1 MCGRGVPQGG
11 SLATLT
17 YSQFIE
23 QVRAGQIASVVVM
36 AGNSGAVQAICRRK
50 DGSAERTV
58 LPADYRDALAAMQDE
73 SVVVE
78 IRDSASAPV
87 VKAEPFLVLPG
98 VWVILLICKFPNGR
112 SPFASTS

>member
-1 MCGRGVPQGG
+1 
-11 SLATLT
+11 
-17 YSQFIE
+17 
-23 QVRAGQIASVVVM
+23 
-36 AGNSGAVQAICRRK
+36 
-50 DGSAERTV
+50 
-58 LPADYRDALAAMQDE
+58 MQDE